1 MTLVVA
7 LDTSS
12 RTYAVAVGSG
22 DLPAAERRSSR
33 RDDPAFAGLGDM
45 TARALSDAGAAFGD
59 VTAIGVDIGPGG
71 LSSIRAAVAYANGL
85 AFSLGV
91 KILPVSSLE
100 LMAVEARR
108 THREPVLCL
117 KRGQAGNVYAGLFV
131 NGENTELR
139 HGPPASVVP
148 AIAGDLDRLCLA
160 GAATGDTA
168 SLLPGVT
175 VVDTGIT
182 DADVTVLYQVT
193 VAALADP
200 ERLVSTATPLNEAS
214 RVFHNSAAR

>member
-1 MTLVVA
+1 MTLVLA

-12 RTYAVAVGSG
+12 RTYAVAVGSE
-22 DLPAAERRSSR
+22 DRPAAERRSSR
-33 RDDPAFAGLGDM
+33 HDDPAFAGLGEL
-45 TARALSDAGAAFGD
+45 AAQALSDAGAAFGD
-59 VTAIGVDIGPGG
+59 IAAIGVDIGPGG

-100 LMAVEARR
+100 LMAIAAQ
-108 THREPVLCL
+108 HACQDPVLCL

-148 AIAGDLDRLCLA
+148 SIVDGLDRICLA
-160 GAATGDTA
+160 GAATDDA
-168 SLLPGVT
+168 ADLLPGIT
-175 VVDTGIT
+175 VLDTGIV
-182 DADVTVLYQVT
+182 DADVTVLYQAT
-193 VAALADP
+193 RAAIANP
-200 ERLVSTATPLNEAS
+200 ERLVRTATPLNEAS
-214 RVFHNSAAR
+214 RVFHGSAAR